1 MKTKLFKLAA
11 LMIAV
16 IMFAGVIACSAAQ
29 NDMSKISIGSVG
41 KVKYSLADYMQ
52 IYNGYSAYASYMTD
66 LNGTI
71 KNQLINYGT
80 VLTKCY
86 DEKIKLDDAEEQ
98 QLKEDVETQFKEAV
112 EAMTVDEKIEGA
124 EAIYAAKLEAF
135 KKQMKQNGYS
145 EKSYKKELEENLRKS
160 KLMEK
165 MRDKVDTEVEFGKDQ
180 VKSYFDEHLASDEE
194 NYKED
199 VEAFANAYSSYI
211 SGSGYIPLYTPEE
224 MFTVKQLLV
233 QYENK
238 ADVTEEVEGVFNE
251 ELNKKIEE
259 VRDALE
265 SGISLDDFMKDFVT
279 NGDYNDDYIFTPAEP
294 NEDGTEAEESEQ
306 VLGYRKH
313 GYIMNENLVSMYY
326 DGFGAAACML
336 KYGEDW
342 VEPTPAPTAEP
353 EATAAPEG
361 TEATAEPTAE
371 PEATTEP
378 ETTEEPENLIEK
390 YDIKFYDTTD
400 GHKIAEVRTPVAN
413 GGIHFIFINEELESG
428 AATLDLNDEESPVY
442 ANIAKLYKK
451 ELQDEHYTARLD
463 EWKKEVKVK
472 LNDTYIDNFAKTYLG
487 IN

>member
-1 MKTKLFKLAA
+1 MKTKLFKLSA

-29 NDMSKISIGSVG
+29 NNTSKISIGSVG
-41 KVKYSLADYMQ
+41 KVKFTLADYMQ
-52 IYNGYSAYASYMTD
+52 FYNTYSAYASYMPD

-71 KNQLINYGT
+71 KEQLINYGT

-86 DEKIKLDDAEEQ
+86 DEKIELDDADEQ
-98 QLKEDVETQFKEAV
+98 ELKEYVETEFKKAV
-112 EAMTVDEKIEGA
+112 EAMTVDESIEGE

-135 KKQMKQNGYS
+135 KKQMKENGYN
-145 EKSYKKELEENLRKS
+145 EKAYKKELEENRRKTVLMDKLR
-160 KLMEK
+160 EK
-165 MRDKVDTEVEFGKDQ
+165 INAEVEFGKDQ
-180 VKSYFDEHLASDEE
+180 VKSYFDEHLSIDEE
-194 NYKED
+194 KYKD
-199 VEAFANAYSSYI
+199 DAEAFANAYSAYI
-211 SGSGYIPLYTPEE
+211 SGSGFIPLYTPED
-224 MFTVKQLLV
+224 MFTVKQLLI

-238 ADVTEEVEGVFNE
+238 ADVSEEVEGVFNE

-265 SGISLDDFMKDFVT
+265 GGISLEKFMSDFVT
-279 NGDYNDDYIFTPAEP
+279 NGDYNDDYVFTPAEP
-294 NEDGTEAEESEQ
+294 NEDGTEVEESEQ
-306 VLGYRKH
+306 VLGYREH
-313 GYIMNENLVSMYY
+313 GYIVNENTTSMYY

-371 PEATTEP
+371 PEETTEP
-378 ETTEEPENLIEK
+378 ETTEEPVNLIEK
-390 YDIKFYDTTD
+390 YAMKFYETTD
-400 GHKIAEVRTPVAN
+400 GHKIAEVKTPVAN
-413 GGIHFIFINEELESG
+413 GGIHFIFIHEELESG

-442 ANIAKLYKK
+442 ANIAKNYKAQL
-451 ELQDEHYTARLD
+451 EEEHYNASLE
-463 EWKKEVKVK
+463 EWKKNTKVK
-472 LNDTYIDNFAKTYLG
+472 LNETYIDNFAKTYLG